1 MRASHLLA
9 AILLAAGAGS
19 AASALDKPQD
29 PALVCNGVDAHD
41 GLVAS
46 TWVGGDID
54 KLREAEFFFS
64 ADSEKSLTALDA
76 GLHELGFAT
85 RPSRATPGLV
95 ATIDAVVNDAWL
107 RGMMPKVCKL
117 ATHLGV
123 DFDGWDSGP
132 APQKHAG

>member
-1 MRASHLLA
+1 MRALHILA
-9 AILLAAGAGS
+9 AVVLAAGAGS
-19 AASALDKPQD
+19 IASALDKPKD

-46 TWVGGDID
+46 SWAGGDAN

-64 ADSEKSLTALDA
+64 ADSEKSLIALDA

-85 RPSRATPGLV
+85 RPTRANPGRV
-95 ATIDAVVNDAWL
+95 ATIDAVVNEAWL

-132 APQKHAG
+132 APQKNAG